1 MQHRLLALIAILCVA
16 LAVPFAQAQG
26 TAPAVVAPAA
36 PPMLSGPADF
46 NLEETSGVMR
56 SLHEVRG
63 RLTIVFYEDR
73 AHTSDNNDLKMTL
86 YRFISDNNLR
96 PQITTYGVADLTGVE
111 GLMQDMARTAIRA
124 IAAQYGIQILLDW
137 QSRLQQ
143 APFNFPT
150 GNSTIGVFD
159 RQGRLRYRQ
168 SGVHGPAEQSALFRV
183 LRQLLREP
191 ATPPPTPAPS
201 P

>member
-1 MQHRLLALIAILCVA
+1 MSKRLFAVIALLIAA
-16 LAVPFAQAQG
+16 LACIAVREVAAQD
-26 TAPAVVAPAA
+26 APPAAPPTAPAA
-36 PPMLSGPADF
+36 PPMLSAPADF
-46 NLEETSGVMR
+46 SLEETSGVMR

-63 RLTIVFYEDR
+63 RLAIVFYEDR
-73 AHTSDNNDLKMTL
+73 AHTDDNYDLKLML
-86 YRFISDNNLR
+86 HRFIQDNNLR
-96 PQITTYGVADLTGVE
+96 GQITTYGVADLTGVD
-111 GLMQDMARTAIRA
+111 GMLQDMARTAIRA

-143 APFNFPT
+143 APFNFPS

-168 SGVHGPAEQSALFRV
+168 SGVHGAAEQSALFRV

-191 ATPPPTPAPS
+191 A
-201 P
+201 

>member
-1 MQHRLLALIAILCVA
+1 MHKRPLVLATLIALFACIVVHEVA
-16 LAVPFAQAQG
+16 AQD
-26 TAPAVVAPAA
+26 APHPTPPAATAPAA
-36 PPMLSGPADF
+36 PPILSGPADF

-73 AHTSDNNDLKMTL
+73 AHTDDNYDLKLML
-86 YRFISDNNLR
+86 HRFIQDNNLR
-96 PQITTYGVADLTGVE
+96 PQITTYGVADLTGVD
-111 GLMQDMARTAIRA
+111 GMLQDMARTAIRA

-143 APFNFPT
+143 APFNFPS

-168 SGVHGPAEQSALFRV
+168 SGVHGAAEQSALFRT
-183 LRQLLREP
+183 LRHLLREP
-191 ATPPPTPAPS
+191 A
-201 P
+201 